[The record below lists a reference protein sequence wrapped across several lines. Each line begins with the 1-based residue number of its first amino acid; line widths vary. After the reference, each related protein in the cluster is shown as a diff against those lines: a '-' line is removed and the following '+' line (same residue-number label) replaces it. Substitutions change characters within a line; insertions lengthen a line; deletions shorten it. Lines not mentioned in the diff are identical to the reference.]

1 MHDTFKNDV
10 MVEAQAELDHESK
23 DSLTRIQIPILI
35 IGGTADV
42 NFPREYLEEM
52 ASLVNGSSLK
62 LYEGKGHM
70 GTLEDE
76 AFAKDIFEFIG
87 REESR

>member
-1 MHDTFKNDV
+1 
-10 MVEAQAELDHESK
+10 
-23 DSLTRIQIPILI
+23 
-35 IGGTADV
+35 
-42 NFPREYLEEM
+42 M

-87 REESR
+87 HEKSKL